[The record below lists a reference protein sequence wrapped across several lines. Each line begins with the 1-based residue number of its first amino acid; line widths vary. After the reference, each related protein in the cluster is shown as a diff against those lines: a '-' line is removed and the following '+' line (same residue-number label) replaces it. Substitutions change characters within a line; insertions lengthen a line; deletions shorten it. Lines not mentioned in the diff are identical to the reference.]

1 MRKSEYLSTSKVVQM
16 AVEEKSAVTSV
27 GTA

>member
-16 AVEEKSAVTSV
+16 AVKQKSAVTSV